1 MIDFFNTTMTSHL
14 VELPLAVD
22 RGIRLFFKRED
33 ALHPE
38 VSGNK
43 LRKLKYN
50 LLDAIS
56 ANQSTVLTF
65 GGAHSNHIA
74 ATAAAGALLG
84 LQTIGVIRGEELFE
98 TAKHSPTLR
107 FARAKGMRFYFV
119 SREHYRTKYTPKFI
133 AALQTKFGPFYMIP
147 EGGTNLLGAKGC
159 TEILTEADAHFDI
172 ICSAVGTGGT
182 LAGLVNGS
190 KAHQKVLGFSAL
202 KGAFQ
207 IEEVRKYT
215 SKTNV
220 TITDAYC
227 FGGYGKTTPKLITFM
242 NLFLKETGILL
253 DPIYTSKMMF
263 GIYDMIEKGKIKN
276 NTNILAI
283 HTGGLQGIEGMNAL
297 LKTKNQLLI
306 HTK

>member
-1 MIDFFNTTMTSHL
+1 ML
-14 VELPLAVD
+14 KAVD
-22 RGIRLFFKRED
+22 NTITISSKKEISLIIRRED

-50 LLDAIS
+50 ILEAIS
-56 ANQSTVLTF
+56 LNQKTILTF

-74 ATAAAGALLG
+74 ATAATGTIMG
-84 LQTIGVIRGEELFE
+84 LQTIGVIRGEELME

-107 FARAKGMRFYFV
+107 YAHSKGMQFYFV
-119 SREHYRTKYTPKFI
+119 SRENYKKKNTTEFI
-133 AALQTKFGPFYMIP
+133 ETLKNKFGPFYMIP

-202 KGAFQ
+202 KGTFQ

-242 NLFLKETGILL
+242 NLFLEETGILL